1 MKQFNINTLLS
12 KLSLL
17 ALIAILALSSGCNKE
32 IEPIIL
38 TGNWDLDT
46 AGVMVYIIYNPNIAD
61 EYPATVEF
69 LEKNLQTIRRELMKP
84 QGITFK
90 NPNIAEFT
98 YNQVPLPVEG
108 TFVQDNALFTITNDL
123 FPKGISGASDNLRL
137 ELYYSHEYLM
147 EIIYRLITENDDSTE
162 VYDKLIEKF
171 EGVGAYKI
179 GK

>member
-1 MKQFNINTLLS
+1 
-12 KLSLL
+12 
-17 ALIAILALSSGCNKE
+17 
-32 IEPIIL
+32 
-38 TGNWDLDT
+38 
-46 AGVMVYIIYNPNIAD
+46 MVYIIYNPNIAD

-108 TFVQDNALFTITNDL
+108 TFVQDNAFFTITNDL

-147 EIIYRLITENDDSTE
+147 EII
-162 VYDKLIEKF
+162 
-171 EGVGAYKI
+171 
-179 GK
+179 